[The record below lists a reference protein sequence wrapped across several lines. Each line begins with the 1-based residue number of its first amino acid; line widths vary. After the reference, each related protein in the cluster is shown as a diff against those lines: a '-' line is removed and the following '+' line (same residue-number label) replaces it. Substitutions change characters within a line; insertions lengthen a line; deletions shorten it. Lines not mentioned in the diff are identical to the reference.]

1 MQEGNYQLKMILQG
15 EMTQLY
21 LQREKLEWAQ
31 EELKAIR
38 QAQQT
43 IVMED
48 EVELEVKIWWKTMYQ
63 EMNHLIKRR

>member
-1 MQEGNYQLKMILQG
+1 MQEGNYQLKMIIQG

-48 EVELEVKIWWKTMYQ
+48 EVGLEVKIWWKTMFQ

>member
-1 MQEGNYQLKMILQG
+1 MQEGNYQLKMIIQG

-31 EELKAIR
+31 EELKEIR

-48 EVELEVKIWWKTMYQ
+48 EVGLEVKIRWKTMYQ

>member
-1 MQEGNYQLKMILQG
+1 MQEGNYQLKMIIQG

-48 EVELEVKIWWKTMYQ
+48 EVGLEVKIWWKTMYQ